1 MIQLKSFS
9 FVVAFAFLV
18 VIPEG
23 DLLLASPSLKI
34 QAKSKTHRRPKK
46 ERVLRANRFP

>member
-1 MIQLKSFS
+1 MIRLKSFS
-9 FVVAFAFLV
+9 FVVAFAFAFLI

-34 QAKSKTHRRPKK
+34 QAKPKAHRRLTN
-46 ERVLRANRFP
+46 ERMGY